1 MNITYVAI
9 GLLAFS
15 LIGILVLLLYLR
27 IIKHKYKKN
36 SALFAKD
43 NLMVKNKSSFKDILD
58 RLYQIVYMTFVK
70 MPVIK
75 YYTKKT
81 RLKLEMTNDYTEY
94 ELRKRTGKYMLF
106 AVIFIFISLFVLI
119 NLVND
124 LYMTLIVIVGVLI
137 IAEKMIDLGITS
149 VSNKILRQMPDA
161 FTTIRHA
168 FHEHGMID
176 EAFSTVIDELGD
188 KEIGPQLRRI
198 KEAIISDNPE
208 VELEKYYDSAPNRFL
223 KLFAGISYLTYDLG
237 DRKIDG
243 TSVYLKNL
251 NNILQEIY
259 LEILKQDKINYM
271 FRSLNVI
278 AVVPLVCI
286 KPLQAWAESNFPA
299 LSNFYNSSFGF
310 IMQSLIII
318 SIFVSYLMLRIVKED
333 SEQIKFDRVASVRW
347 QDKLYKVPI
356 IKQIVDAFKS
366 RPHTRKNRNETILI
380 KNTNSYL
387 TIEWLYVNKI
397 TAAFVTFILA
407 LILMFNI
414 TRIDI
419 KATYEKISD
428 EFLSFGQLTETQ
440 EQAAQAINERDKT
453 YIDKYKNKNVT
464 KEQLEMEFTDPVT
477 GKADADEVARV
488 YNKIQ
493 SVKNSYIK
501 FWQVLTSFI
510 LAFIAY
516 YAPSVMLF
524 IRNKIREMEKENEIM
539 QFQSIILMLMYIDRI
554 DVQTILEWLCRFSY
568 AFKEP
573 ISTCLN
579 NYEAGA
585 YEALEDLKEAVP
597 YKDFQRIVE
606 QLQSAVERIPI
617 RDAFDELETERAFFY
632 ERRKEGNERLIKKKT
647 TIGKVLGFTPMVLLI
662 GGYLVAPLM
671 IVSIMQM
678 MNYFTKMSF

>member
-1 MNITYVAI
+1 MSVTYIAI
-9 GLLAFS
+9 GLLAVS
-15 LIGILVLLLYLR
+15 VIGITVLLVYLR
-27 IIKHKYKKN
+27 LLKHKYKKN

-43 NLMVKNKSSFKDILD
+43 NLVVKNKSSFKDIFD
-58 RLYQIVYMTFVK
+58 RLYQMVYMTFVK

-94 ELRKRTGKYMLF
+94 EIRKRTGKYMLI
-106 AVIFIFISLFVLI
+106 AVIFIFVSLFVLL

-124 LYMTLIVIVGVLI
+124 LYMSLIVIVGVLI

-149 VSNKILRQMPDA
+149 VSNKILRQMPDT
-161 FTTIRHA
+161 FTAIRHA

-176 EAFSTVIDELGD
+176 EAFNTAIDEMGD
-188 KEIGPQLRRI
+188 KEIGPQLKKI

-208 VELEKYYDSAPNRFL
+208 VELEKYYDTAPNRFL

-237 DRKIDG
+237 DRKVDG

-251 NNILQEIY
+251 NNILQDIY

-271 FRSLNVI
+271 FRSLNII

-333 SEQIKFDRVASVRW
+333 SEQIKFDRVASVKW
-347 QDKLYKVPI
+347 QDKLYKITIV
-356 IKQIVDAFKS
+356 KLVVDAFKS
-366 RPHTRKNRNETILI
+366 RPHTKKNRKETMLI

-414 TRIDI
+414 TRIDV
-419 KATYEKISD
+419 KATYNKISD
-428 EFLSFGQLTETQ
+428 EFLSFGQLTEQQ
-440 EQAAQAINERDKT
+440 EQAAQAINDRDKT
-453 YIDKYKNKNVT
+453 YIDKYKNKKVT
-464 KEQLEMEFTDPVT
+464 KEQLEMEFADPVT
-477 GKADADEVARV
+477 GKADADEVTRV
-488 YNKIQ
+488 YDKIQ
-493 SVKNSYIK
+493 TVKNSYIK
-501 FWQVLTSFI
+501 FWQVLTSFV

-516 YAPSVMLF
+516 YVPSIILF

-573 ISTCLN
+573 IATCLN

-585 YEALEDLKEAVP
+585 YEALEDLKEDVP
-597 YKDFQRIVE
+597 YKDFQRIIE

-617 RDAFDELETERAFFY
+617 RDAFDELETERAFFH

-678 MNYFTKMSF
+678 MSYFTKMSF

>member
-1 MNITYVAI
+1 MSVTYIAI
-9 GLLAFS
+9 GLLAVS
-15 LIGILVLLLYLR
+15 VIGITVLLVYLR
-27 IIKHKYKKN
+27 LLKHKYKKN

-43 NLMVKNKSSFKDILD
+43 NLVVKNKSSFKDIFD
-58 RLYQIVYMTFVK
+58 RLYQMVYMTFVK

-94 ELRKRTGKYMLF
+94 EIRKRTGKYMLI
-106 AVIFIFISLFVLI
+106 AVIFIFVSLFVLL

-124 LYMTLIVIVGVLI
+124 LYMSLIVIVGVLI

-149 VSNKILRQMPDA
+149 VSNKILRQMPDT
-161 FTTIRHA
+161 FTAIRHA

-176 EAFSTVIDELGD
+176 EAFNTAIDEMGD
-188 KEIGPQLRRI
+188 KEIGPQLKKI

-208 VELEKYYDSAPNRFL
+208 VELEKYYDTAPNRFL

-237 DRKIDG
+237 DRKVEG

-251 NNILQEIY
+251 NNILQDIY

-271 FRSLNVI
+271 FRSLNII
-278 AVVPLVCI
+278 AVVPLICI

-333 SEQIKFDRVASVRW
+333 SEQIKFDRVASVKW
-347 QDKLYKVPI
+347 QDKLYKITIV
-356 IKQIVDAFKS
+356 KLVVDAFKS
-366 RPHTRKNRNETILI
+366 RPHTKKNRKETMLI

-397 TAAFVTFILA
+397 TAAVVTFILA
-407 LILMFNI
+407 LILMFNV
-414 TRIDI
+414 TRIDV
-419 KATYEKISD
+419 KATYNKISD
-428 EFLSFGQLTETQ
+428 EFLSFGQLTEQQ
-440 EQAAQAINERDKT
+440 EQAAQAINDRDKT

-464 KEQLEMEFTDPVT
+464 KEQLEMEFADPVT
-477 GKADADEVARV
+477 GKADADEVTRV
-488 YNKIQ
+488 YDKIQ

-501 FWQVLTSFI
+501 FWQVLTSFV

-516 YAPSVMLF
+516 YVPSIILF

-573 ISTCLN
+573 IATCLN
-579 NYEAGA
+579 NYESGA
-585 YEALEDLKEAVP
+585 YEALEDLKEDVP
-597 YKDFQRIVE
+597 YKDFQRIIE

-617 RDAFDELETERAFFY
+617 RDAFDELETERAFFH

-647 TIGKVLGFTPMVLLI
+647 AIGKVLGFTPMVLLI

-678 MNYFTKMSF
+678 MSYFTKMSF

>member
-1 MNITYVAI
+1 MSVTYIAI
-9 GLLAFS
+9 GLLAVS
-15 LIGILVLLLYLR
+15 VIGITVLLVYLR
-27 IIKHKYKKN
+27 LLKHKYKKN

-43 NLMVKNKSSFKDILD
+43 NLVVKNKSSFKDIFD
-58 RLYQIVYMTFVK
+58 RLYQMVYMTFVK

-94 ELRKRTGKYMLF
+94 EIRKRTGKYMLI
-106 AVIFIFISLFVLI
+106 AVIFIFVSLFVLL

-124 LYMTLIVIVGVLI
+124 LYMSLIVIVGVLI

-149 VSNKILRQMPDA
+149 VSNKILRQMPDT
-161 FTTIRHA
+161 FTAIRHA

-176 EAFSTVIDELGD
+176 EAFNTAIDEMGD
-188 KEIGPQLRRI
+188 KEIGPQLKKI

-208 VELEKYYDSAPNRFL
+208 VELEKYYDTAPNRFL

-237 DRKIDG
+237 DRKVDG

-251 NNILQEIY
+251 NNILQDIY

-271 FRSLNVI
+271 FRSLNII
-278 AVVPLVCI
+278 AVVPLICI

-333 SEQIKFDRVASVRW
+333 SEQIKFDRVASVKW
-347 QDKLYKVPI
+347 QDKLYKITIV
-356 IKQIVDAFKS
+356 KLVVDAFKS
-366 RPHTRKNRNETILI
+366 RPHTKKNRKETMLI

-407 LILMFNI
+407 LILMFNV
-414 TRIDI
+414 TRIDV
-419 KATYEKISD
+419 KATYNKISD
-428 EFLSFGQLTETQ
+428 EFLSFGQLTEQQ
-440 EQAAQAINERDKT
+440 EQAAQAINDRDKT

-464 KEQLEMEFTDPVT
+464 KEQLEMEFADPVT
-477 GKADADEVARV
+477 GKADADEVTRV
-488 YNKIQ
+488 YDKIQ

-501 FWQVLTSFI
+501 FWQVLTSFV

-516 YAPSVMLF
+516 YVPSIILF

-573 ISTCLN
+573 IATCLN
-579 NYEAGA
+579 NYESGA
-585 YEALEDLKEAVP
+585 YEALEELKEDVP
-597 YKDFQRIVE
+597 YKDFQRIIE

-617 RDAFDELETERAFFY
+617 RDAFDELETERAFFH

-678 MNYFTKMSF
+678 MSYFTKMSF

>member
-1 MNITYVAI
+1 MSVTYIAI
-9 GLLAFS
+9 GLLAVS
-15 LIGILVLLLYLR
+15 VIGITVLLVYLR
-27 IIKHKYKKN
+27 LLKHKYKKN

-43 NLMVKNKSSFKDILD
+43 NLVVKNKSSFKDIFD
-58 RLYQIVYMTFVK
+58 RLYQMVYMTFVK

-94 ELRKRTGKYMLF
+94 EIRKRTGKYMLI
-106 AVIFIFISLFVLI
+106 AVIFIFVSLFVLL

-124 LYMTLIVIVGVLI
+124 LYMSLIVIVGVLI

-149 VSNKILRQMPDA
+149 VSNKILRQMPDT
-161 FTTIRHA
+161 FTAIRHA

-176 EAFSTVIDELGD
+176 EAFNTAIDEMGD
-188 KEIGPQLRRI
+188 KEIGPQLKKI

-208 VELEKYYDSAPNRFL
+208 VELEKYYDTAPNRFL

-237 DRKIDG
+237 DRKVDG

-251 NNILQEIY
+251 NNILQDIY

-271 FRSLNVI
+271 FRSLNII
-278 AVVPLVCI
+278 AVVPLICI

-333 SEQIKFDRVASVRW
+333 SEQIKFDRVASVKW
-347 QDKLYKVPI
+347 QDKLYKITIV
-356 IKQIVDAFKS
+356 KLVVDAFKS
-366 RPHTRKNRNETILI
+366 RPHTKKNRKETMLI

-397 TAAFVTFILA
+397 TAAVVTFILA
-407 LILMFNI
+407 LILMFNV
-414 TRIDI
+414 TRIDV
-419 KATYEKISD
+419 KATYNKISD
-428 EFLSFGQLTETQ
+428 EFLSFGQLTEQQ
-440 EQAAQAINERDKT
+440 EQAAQAINDRDKT

-464 KEQLEMEFTDPVT
+464 KEQLEMEFADPVT
-477 GKADADEVARV
+477 GKADADEVTRV
-488 YNKIQ
+488 YDKIQ

-501 FWQVLTSFI
+501 FWQVLTSFV

-516 YAPSVMLF
+516 YVPSIILF

-573 ISTCLN
+573 IATCLN
-579 NYEAGA
+579 NYESGA
-585 YEALEDLKEAVP
+585 YEALEDLKEDVP
-597 YKDFQRIVE
+597 YKDFQRIIE

-617 RDAFDELETERAFFY
+617 RDAFDELETERAFFH

-647 TIGKVLGFTPMVLLI
+647 AIGKVLGFTPMVLLI

>member
-1 MNITYVAI
+1 MSVTYIAI
-9 GLLAFS
+9 GLLAVS
-15 LIGILVLLLYLR
+15 VIGITVLLVYLR
-27 IIKHKYKKN
+27 LLKHKYKKN

-43 NLMVKNKSSFKDILD
+43 NLVVKNKSSFKDIFD
-58 RLYQIVYMTFVK
+58 RLYQMVYMTFVK

-94 ELRKRTGKYMLF
+94 EIRKRTGKYMLI
-106 AVIFIFISLFVLI
+106 AVIFIFVSLFVLL

-124 LYMTLIVIVGVLI
+124 LYMSLIVIVGVLI

-149 VSNKILRQMPDA
+149 VSNKILRQMPDT
-161 FTTIRHA
+161 FTAIRHA

-176 EAFSTVIDELGD
+176 EAFNTAIDEMGD
-188 KEIGPQLRRI
+188 KEIGPQLKKI

-208 VELEKYYDSAPNRFL
+208 VELEKYYDTAPNRFL

-237 DRKIDG
+237 DRKVDG

-251 NNILQEIY
+251 NNILQDIY

-271 FRSLNVI
+271 FRSLNII
-278 AVVPLVCI
+278 AVVPLICI

-333 SEQIKFDRVASVRW
+333 SEQIKFDRVASVKW
-347 QDKLYKVPI
+347 QDKLYKITIV
-356 IKQIVDAFKS
+356 KLVVDAFKS
-366 RPHTRKNRNETILI
+366 RPHTKKNRKETMLI

-407 LILMFNI
+407 LILMFNV
-414 TRIDI
+414 TRIDV
-419 KATYEKISD
+419 KATYNKISD
-428 EFLSFGQLTETQ
+428 EFLSFGQLTEQQ
-440 EQAAQAINERDKT
+440 EQAAQAINDRDKT

-464 KEQLEMEFTDPVT
+464 NEQLEMEFADPVT
-477 GKADADEVARV
+477 GKADADEVTRV
-488 YNKIQ
+488 YDKIQ

-501 FWQVLTSFI
+501 FWQVLTSFV

-516 YAPSVMLF
+516 YVPSIILF

-573 ISTCLN
+573 IATCLN
-579 NYEAGA
+579 NYESGA
-585 YEALEDLKEAVP
+585 YEALEDLKEDVP
-597 YKDFQRIVE
+597 YKDFQRIIE

-617 RDAFDELETERAFFY
+617 RDAFDELETERAFFH

-647 TIGKVLGFTPMVLLI
+647 AIGKVLGFTPMVLLI

>member
-1 MNITYVAI
+1 MSVTYIAI
-9 GLLAFS
+9 GLLAVS
-15 LIGILVLLLYLR
+15 VIGITVLLVYLR
-27 IIKHKYKKN
+27 LLKHKYKKN

-43 NLMVKNKSSFKDILD
+43 NLVVKNKSSFKDIFD
-58 RLYQIVYMTFVK
+58 RLYQMVYMTFVK

-94 ELRKRTGKYMLF
+94 EIRKRTGKYMLI
-106 AVIFIFISLFVLI
+106 AVIFIFVSLFVLL

-124 LYMTLIVIVGVLI
+124 LYMSLIVIVGVLI

-149 VSNKILRQMPDA
+149 VSNKILRQMPDT
-161 FTTIRHA
+161 FTAIRHA

-176 EAFSTVIDELGD
+176 EAFNTAIDEMGD
-188 KEIGPQLRRI
+188 KEIGPQLKKI

-208 VELEKYYDSAPNRFL
+208 VELEKYYDTAPNRFL

-237 DRKIDG
+237 DRKVDG

-251 NNILQEIY
+251 NNILQDIY

-271 FRSLNVI
+271 FRSLNII
-278 AVVPLVCI
+278 AVVPLICI

-333 SEQIKFDRVASVRW
+333 SEQIKFDRVASVKW
-347 QDKLYKVPI
+347 QDKLYKITIV
-356 IKQIVDAFKS
+356 KLVVDAFKS
-366 RPHTRKNRNETILI
+366 KPHTKKNRKETMLI

-407 LILMFNI
+407 LILMFNV
-414 TRIDI
+414 TRIDV
-419 KATYEKISD
+419 KATYNKISD
-428 EFLSFGQLTETQ
+428 EFLSFGQLTEQQ
-440 EQAAQAINERDKT
+440 EQAAQAINDRDKT

-464 KEQLEMEFTDPVT
+464 KEQLEMEFADPVT
-477 GKADADEVARV
+477 GKADADEVTRV
-488 YNKIQ
+488 YDKIQ

-501 FWQVLTSFI
+501 FWQVLTSFV

-516 YAPSVMLF
+516 YVPSIILF

-573 ISTCLN
+573 IATCLN
-579 NYEAGA
+579 NYESGA
-585 YEALEDLKEAVP
+585 YEALEELKEDVP
-597 YKDFQRIVE
+597 YKDFQRIIE

-617 RDAFDELETERAFFY
+617 RDAFDELETERAFFH
-632 ERRKEGNERLIKKKT
+632 ERRKEGNEMLIKKKT

-678 MNYFTKMSF
+678 MSYFTKMSF

>member
-1 MNITYVAI
+1 MSVTYIAI

-15 LIGILVLLLYLR
+15 IIGITVLLVYLR
-27 IIKHKYKKN
+27 MVKHKYKKN

-43 NLMVKNKSSFKDILD
+43 NLVVKNKTSFKDIFD
-58 RLYQIVYMTFVK
+58 RLFQIVYMTFVK

-94 ELRKRTGKYMLF
+94 ELRRRSGKYMLIS
-106 AVIFIFISLFVLI
+106 VIFIFVSLFVLL

-124 LYMTLIVIVGVLI
+124 LYMSLIVIVGVLI

-149 VSNKILRQMPDA
+149 VSNKILRQMPDV

-176 EAFSTVIDELGD
+176 EAFSTAIDEFGD
-188 KEIGPQLRRI
+188 KEIGPQLKRI

-237 DRKIDG
+237 DRKVDG

-251 NNILQEIY
+251 NNILQDIY

-271 FRSLNVI
+271 FRSLNII

-286 KPLQAWAESNFPA
+286 KPLQGWAESNFPA

-333 SEQIKFDRVASVRW
+333 SEQIKFDRVTNVRW
-347 QDKLYKVPI
+347 QDKLYKHTLV
-356 IKQIVDAFKS
+356 KLIVDAFKTKE
-366 RPHTRKNRNETILI
+366 HTRKYRRETELI

-419 KATYEKISD
+419 RATYEKISD
-428 EFLSFGQLTETQ
+428 EFLSFGQLTEQQ
-440 EQAAQAINERDKT
+440 EAAAQAINDRDKT

-464 KEQLEMEFTDPVT
+464 KEQIEMEMTDPVT

-488 YNKIQ
+488 YDKIQ

-510 LAFIAY
+510 LALIAY
-516 YAPSVMLF
+516 YVPSLVLF

-539 QFQSIILMLMYIDRI
+539 QFQSIILMLMYIDRV

-573 ISTCLN
+573 IATCLN

-585 YEALEDLKEAVP
+585 YDALEELKEVVP

-617 RDAFDELETERAFFY
+617 RDAFDELETERAFFH
-632 ERRKEGNERLIKKKT
+632 ERRKEGNERLIKKKVS
-647 TIGKVLGFTPMVLLI
+647 IGKALGFTPMVLLI

>member
-1 MNITYVAI
+1 MNVTYIAI

-15 LIGILVLLLYLR
+15 VIGITALLVYLR
-27 IIKHKYKKN
+27 LLKNKYKKN
-36 SALFAKD
+36 SALFAKE
-43 NLMVKNKSSFKDILD
+43 NLVVKSKSSYKDIFD

-70 MPVIK
+70 MPILK

-94 ELRKRTGKYMLF
+94 EIRKRSGKYMLV
-106 AVIFIFISLFVLI
+106 AVIFIFVSLFVLL

-124 LYMTLIVIVGVLI
+124 LYMSLIVIVGVLI

-149 VSNKILRQMPDA
+149 VSNKILRQMPDT
-161 FTTIRHA
+161 FTAIRHA

-176 EAFSTVIDELGD
+176 EAFNTAIDEMGD
-188 KEIGPQLRRI
+188 KEIGPQLKKI

-208 VELEKYYDSAPNRFL
+208 VELEKYYDTAPNRFL
-223 KLFAGISYLTYDLG
+223 KLFAGVSYLTYDLG
-237 DRKIDG
+237 DRKVDG

-251 NNILQEIY
+251 NNILQDIY

-271 FRSLNVI
+271 FRSLNII

-333 SEQIKFDRVASVRW
+333 SEQIKFDRVASVKW
-347 QDKLYKVPI
+347 QDKLYKITLV
-356 IKQIVDAFKS
+356 KLVVDAFKS
-366 RPHTRKNRNETILI
+366 KPHTKKNRRETALI

-397 TAAFVTFILA
+397 TAAVVTFILA

-419 KATYEKISD
+419 RATYNRISD
-428 EFLSFGQLTETQ
+428 EFLSFGQLTEQQ
-440 EQAAQAINERDKT
+440 EKAAQAINDRDKT
-453 YIDKYKNKNVT
+453 YIDKYKKQNVT

-488 YNKIQ
+488 YDKIQ
-493 SVKNSYIK
+493 TVKNSYIK

-516 YAPSVMLF
+516 YVPSIMLF

-573 ISTCLN
+573 IATCLN

-606 QLQSAVERIPI
+606 QLQSAVERIPV
-617 RDAFDELETERAFFY
+617 RDAFDELETERAFFH

-647 TIGKVLGFTPMVLLI
+647 AIGKVLGFTPMVLLI

-678 MNYFTKMSF
+678 MSYFTKMSF

>member
-1 MNITYVAI
+1 MSVTYIAI
-9 GLLAFS
+9 GLLAVS
-15 LIGILVLLLYLR
+15 VIGITVLLVYLR
-27 IIKHKYKKN
+27 LLKHKYKKN

-43 NLMVKNKSSFKDILD
+43 NLVVKNKSSFKDIFD
-58 RLYQIVYMTFVK
+58 RLYQMVYMTFVK

-94 ELRKRTGKYMLF
+94 EIRKRTGKYMLI
-106 AVIFIFISLFVLI
+106 AVIFIFVSLFVLL

-124 LYMTLIVIVGVLI
+124 LYMSLIVIVGVLI

-149 VSNKILRQMPDA
+149 VSNKILRQMPDT
-161 FTTIRHA
+161 FTAIRHA

-176 EAFSTVIDELGD
+176 EAFNTAIDEMGD
-188 KEIGPQLRRI
+188 KEIGPQLKKI

-208 VELEKYYDSAPNRFL
+208 VELEKYYDTAPNRFL

-237 DRKIDG
+237 DRKVDG

-251 NNILQEIY
+251 NNILQDIY

-271 FRSLNVI
+271 FRSLNII
-278 AVVPLVCI
+278 AVVPIVCI

-333 SEQIKFDRVASVRW
+333 SEQIKFDRVASVKW
-347 QDKLYKVPI
+347 QDKLYKITIV
-356 IKQIVDAFKS
+356 KLVVDAFKS
-366 RPHTRKNRNETILI
+366 RPHTKKNRKETMLI

-397 TAAFVTFILA
+397 TAAVVTFILA
-407 LILMFNI
+407 LILMFNV
-414 TRIDI
+414 TRIDV
-419 KATYEKISD
+419 KATYNKISD
-428 EFLSFGQLTETQ
+428 EFLSFGQLTEQQ
-440 EQAAQAINERDKT
+440 EQAAQAINDRDKT

-464 KEQLEMEFTDPVT
+464 KEQLEMEFADPVT

-488 YNKIQ
+488 YDKIQ

-516 YAPSVMLF
+516 YVPSIMLF

-573 ISTCLN
+573 IATCLN
-579 NYEAGA
+579 NYESGA
-585 YEALEDLKEAVP
+585 YEALEDLKEDVP
-597 YKDFQRIVE
+597 YKDFQRIIE

-617 RDAFDELETERAFFY
+617 RDAFDELETERAFFH

-647 TIGKVLGFTPMVLLI
+647 AIGKVLGFTPMVLLI

>member
-1 MNITYVAI
+1 MSVTYIAV
-9 GLLAFS
+9 GLLAVS
-15 LIGILVLLLYLR
+15 VIGITVLLVYLR
-27 IIKHKYKKN
+27 LLKHKYKKN

-43 NLMVKNKSSFKDILD
+43 NLVVKNKSSFKDIFD
-58 RLYQIVYMTFVK
+58 RLYQMVYMTFVK

-94 ELRKRTGKYMLF
+94 EIRKRTGKYMLI
-106 AVIFIFISLFVLI
+106 AVIFIFVSLFVLL

-124 LYMTLIVIVGVLI
+124 LYMSLIVIVGVLI

-149 VSNKILRQMPDA
+149 VSNKILRQMPDT
-161 FTTIRHA
+161 FTAIRHA

-176 EAFSTVIDELGD
+176 EAFNTAIDEMGD
-188 KEIGPQLRRI
+188 KEIGPQLKKI

-208 VELEKYYDSAPNRFL
+208 VELEKYYDTAPNRFL

-237 DRKIDG
+237 DRKVEG

-251 NNILQEIY
+251 NNILQDIY

-271 FRSLNVI
+271 FRSLNII
-278 AVVPLVCI
+278 AVVPLICI

-333 SEQIKFDRVASVRW
+333 SEQIKFDRVASVKW
-347 QDKLYKVPI
+347 QDKLYKITIV
-356 IKQIVDAFKS
+356 KLVVDAFKS
-366 RPHTRKNRNETILI
+366 RPHTKKNRKETMLI

-407 LILMFNI
+407 LILMFNV
-414 TRIDI
+414 TRIDV
-419 KATYEKISD
+419 KATYNKISD
-428 EFLSFGQLTETQ
+428 EFLSFGQLTEQQ
-440 EQAAQAINERDKT
+440 EQAAQSINDRDKT

-464 KEQLEMEFTDPVT
+464 KEQLEMEFADPVT
-477 GKADADEVARV
+477 GKADADEVTRV
-488 YNKIQ
+488 YDKIQ

-501 FWQVLTSFI
+501 FWQVLTSFV

-516 YAPSVMLF
+516 YVPSIILF

-573 ISTCLN
+573 IATCLN
-579 NYEAGA
+579 NYESGA
-585 YEALEDLKEAVP
+585 YEALEDLKEDVP
-597 YKDFQRIVE
+597 YKDFQRIIE

-617 RDAFDELETERAFFY
+617 RDAFDELETERAFFH

-647 TIGKVLGFTPMVLLI
+647 AIGKVLGFTPMVLLI

-678 MNYFTKMSF
+678 MSYFTKMSF

>member
-1 MNITYVAI
+1 MSVTYIAI
-9 GLLAFS
+9 GLLAVS
-15 LIGILVLLLYLR
+15 VIGITVLLVYLR
-27 IIKHKYKKN
+27 LLKHKYKKN

-43 NLMVKNKSSFKDILD
+43 NLVVKNKSSFKDIFD

-94 ELRKRTGKYMLF
+94 EIRKRTGKYMLI
-106 AVIFIFISLFVLI
+106 AVIFIFVSLFVLL

-124 LYMTLIVIVGVLI
+124 LYMSLIVIVGVLI

-149 VSNKILRQMPDA
+149 VSNKILRQMPDT
-161 FTTIRHA
+161 FTAIRHA

-176 EAFSTVIDELGD
+176 EAFNTAIDEMGD
-188 KEIGPQLRRI
+188 KEIGPQLKKI

-208 VELEKYYDSAPNRFL
+208 VELEKYYDTAPNRFL

-237 DRKIDG
+237 DRKVDG

-251 NNILQEIY
+251 NNILQDIY

-271 FRSLNVI
+271 FRSLNII

-333 SEQIKFDRVASVRW
+333 SEQIKFDRVASVKW
-347 QDKLYKVPI
+347 QDKLYKITIV
-356 IKQIVDAFKS
+356 KLVVDAFKS
-366 RPHTRKNRNETILI
+366 KPHTKKNRKETMLI

-397 TAAFVTFILA
+397 TAAVVTFILA

-414 TRIDI
+414 TRIDVR
-419 KATYEKISD
+419 ATYNKISD
-428 EFLSFGQLTETQ
+428 EFLSFGQLTEQQ
-440 EQAAQAINERDKT
+440 EQAAQAINDRDKT

-464 KEQLEMEFTDPVT
+464 KEQLEMEFADPVT
-477 GKADADEVARV
+477 GKADADEVTRV
-488 YNKIQ
+488 YDKIQ
-493 SVKNSYIK
+493 TVKNSYIK
-501 FWQVLTSFI
+501 FWQVLTSFV

-516 YAPSVMLF
+516 YVPSIILF

-573 ISTCLN
+573 IATCLN
-579 NYEAGA
+579 NYESGA
-585 YEALEDLKEAVP
+585 YEALEELKEDVP
-597 YKDFQRIVE
+597 YKDFQRIIE

-617 RDAFDELETERAFFY
+617 RDAFDELETERAFFH

>member
-1 MNITYVAI
+1 MSVTYIAI
-9 GLLAFS
+9 GLLAVS
-15 LIGILVLLLYLR
+15 VIGITVLLVYLR
-27 IIKHKYKKN
+27 LLKHKYKKN

-43 NLMVKNKSSFKDILD
+43 NLVVKNKSSFKDIFD
-58 RLYQIVYMTFVK
+58 RLYQMVYMTFVK

-94 ELRKRTGKYMLF
+94 EIRKRTGKYMLI
-106 AVIFIFISLFVLI
+106 AVIFIFVSLFVLL

-124 LYMTLIVIVGVLI
+124 LYMSLIVIVGVLI

-149 VSNKILRQMPDA
+149 VSNKILRQMPDT
-161 FTTIRHA
+161 FTAIRHA

-176 EAFSTVIDELGD
+176 EAFNTAIDEMGD
-188 KEIGPQLRRI
+188 KEIGPQLKKI

-208 VELEKYYDSAPNRFL
+208 VELEKYYDTAPNRFL

-237 DRKIDG
+237 DRKVDG

-251 NNILQEIY
+251 NNILQDIY

-271 FRSLNVI
+271 FRSLNII
-278 AVVPLVCI
+278 AVVPLICI

-333 SEQIKFDRVASVRW
+333 SEQIKFDRVASVKW
-347 QDKLYKVPI
+347 QDKLYKITIV
-356 IKQIVDAFKS
+356 KLVVDAFKS
-366 RPHTRKNRNETILI
+366 RPHTKKNRKETMLI

-397 TAAFVTFILA
+397 TAAVVTFILA
-407 LILMFNI
+407 LILMFNV
-414 TRIDI
+414 TRIDV
-419 KATYEKISD
+419 KATYNKISD
-428 EFLSFGQLTETQ
+428 EFLSFGQLTEQQ
-440 EQAAQAINERDKT
+440 EQAAQAINDRDKT

-464 KEQLEMEFTDPVT
+464 KEQLEMEFADPVT
-477 GKADADEVARV
+477 GKADADEVTRV
-488 YNKIQ
+488 YDKIQ

-501 FWQVLTSFI
+501 FWQVLTSFV

-516 YAPSVMLF
+516 YVPSIILF

-573 ISTCLN
+573 IATCLN
-579 NYEAGA
+579 NYESGA
-585 YEALEDLKEAVP
+585 YEALEELKEDVP
-597 YKDFQRIVE
+597 YKDFQRIIE

-617 RDAFDELETERAFFY
+617 RDAFDELETERAFFH

-647 TIGKVLGFTPMVLLI
+647 AIGKVLGFTPMVLLI

-678 MNYFTKMSF
+678 MSYFTKMSF

>member
-1 MNITYVAI
+1 MSVTYIAI

-15 LIGILVLLLYLR
+15 IIGITVLLVYLR
-27 IIKHKYKKN
+27 MVKHKYKKN

-43 NLMVKNKSSFKDILD
+43 NLVVKNKTSFKDIFD
-58 RLYQIVYMTFVK
+58 RLFQIVYMTFVK
-70 MPVIK
+70 MPIIK

-94 ELRKRTGKYMLF
+94 ELRRRSGKYMLIS
-106 AVIFIFISLFVLI
+106 VIFIFVSLFVLL

-124 LYMTLIVIVGVLI
+124 LYMSLIVIVGVLI

-149 VSNKILRQMPDA
+149 VSNKILRQMPDV

-176 EAFSTVIDELGD
+176 EAFSTAIDDFGD

-237 DRKIDG
+237 DRKVDG

-251 NNILQEIY
+251 NNILQDIY

-271 FRSLNVI
+271 FRSLNII

-286 KPLQAWAESNFPA
+286 KPLQGWAESNFPA

-333 SEQIKFDRVASVRW
+333 SEQIKFDRVTNVRW
-347 QDKLYKVPI
+347 QDKLYKHTLV
-356 IKQIVDAFKS
+356 KLIVDAFKTKEY
-366 RPHTRKNRNETILI
+366 TRKYRRETELI

-428 EFLSFGQLTETQ
+428 EFLSFGQLTEQQ
-440 EQAAQAINERDKT
+440 EAAAQAINDRDKT

-464 KEQLEMEFTDPVT
+464 KEQIEMEMTDPVT

-488 YNKIQ
+488 YGKIQ

-510 LAFIAY
+510 LALIAY
-516 YAPSVMLF
+516 YVPSLVLF

-539 QFQSIILMLMYIDRI
+539 QFQSIILMLMYIDRV

-573 ISTCLN
+573 IATCLN

-585 YEALEDLKEAVP
+585 YDALEELKEVVP

-617 RDAFDELETERAFFY
+617 RDAFDELETERAFFH
-632 ERRKEGNERLIKKKT
+632 ERRKEGNERLIKKKVA
-647 TIGKVLGFTPMVLLI
+647 IGKVLGFTPMVLLI

-678 MNYFTKMSF
+678 MSYFTKMSF

>member
-1 MNITYVAI
+1 MSVTYIAI
-9 GLLAFS
+9 GLLAVS
-15 LIGILVLLLYLR
+15 VIGITGLLVYLR
-27 IIKHKYKKN
+27 LLKHKYRKN

-43 NLMVKNKSSFKDILD
+43 NLVVKNKSSFKDIFD
-58 RLYQIVYMTFVK
+58 RLYQMVYMTFVK

-94 ELRKRTGKYMLF
+94 EIRKRTGKYMLI
-106 AVIFIFISLFVLI
+106 AVIFIFVSLFVLL

-124 LYMTLIVIVGVLI
+124 LYMSLIVIVGVLI

-149 VSNKILRQMPDA
+149 VSNKILRQMPDT
-161 FTTIRHA
+161 FTAIRHA

-176 EAFSTVIDELGD
+176 EAFNTAIDEMGD
-188 KEIGPQLRRI
+188 KEIGPQLKKI

-208 VELEKYYDSAPNRFL
+208 VELEKYYDTAPNRFL

-237 DRKIDG
+237 DRKVDG

-251 NNILQEIY
+251 NNILQDIY

-271 FRSLNVI
+271 FRSLNII
-278 AVVPLVCI
+278 AVVPIVCI

-333 SEQIKFDRVASVRW
+333 SEQIKFDRVASVKW
-347 QDKLYKVPI
+347 QDKLYKITIV
-356 IKQIVDAFKS
+356 KLVVDAFKS
-366 RPHTRKNRNETILI
+366 RPHTKKNRKETMLI

-397 TAAFVTFILA
+397 TAAVVTFILA

-414 TRIDI
+414 TRIDV
-419 KATYEKISD
+419 KATYNKISD
-428 EFLSFGQLTETQ
+428 EFLSFGQLTEQQ
-440 EQAAQAINERDKT
+440 EQAAQAINDRDKT
-453 YIDKYKNKNVT
+453 YIDKYKNKKVT
-464 KEQLEMEFTDPVT
+464 KEQLEMEFADPVT
-477 GKADADEVARV
+477 GKADADEVTRV
-488 YNKIQ
+488 YDKIQ

-501 FWQVLTSFI
+501 FWQVLTSFV

-516 YAPSVMLF
+516 YVPSIILF

-573 ISTCLN
+573 IATCLN
-579 NYEAGA
+579 NYESGA
-585 YEALEDLKEAVP
+585 YEALEDLKEDVP
-597 YKDFQRIVE
+597 YKDFQRIIE

-617 RDAFDELETERAFFY
+617 RDAFDELETERAFFH

-647 TIGKVLGFTPMVLLI
+647 AIGKVLGFTPMVLLI

>member
-1 MNITYVAI
+1 MSVTYIAI
-9 GLLAFS
+9 GLLAVS
-15 LIGILVLLLYLR
+15 VIGITVLLVYLR
-27 IIKHKYKKN
+27 LLKHKYKKN

-43 NLMVKNKSSFKDILD
+43 NLVVKNKSSFKDIFD
-58 RLYQIVYMTFVK
+58 RLYQMVYMTFVK

-94 ELRKRTGKYMLF
+94 EIRKRTGKYMLI
-106 AVIFIFISLFVLI
+106 AVIFIFVSLFVLL

-124 LYMTLIVIVGVLI
+124 LYMSLIVIVGVLI

-149 VSNKILRQMPDA
+149 VSNKILRQMPDT
-161 FTTIRHA
+161 FTAIRHA

-176 EAFSTVIDELGD
+176 EAFNTAIDEMGD
-188 KEIGPQLRRI
+188 KEIGPQLKKI

-208 VELEKYYDSAPNRFL
+208 VELEKYYDTAPNRFL

-237 DRKIDG
+237 DRKVDG

-251 NNILQEIY
+251 NNILQDIY

-271 FRSLNVI
+271 FRSLNII
-278 AVVPLVCI
+278 AVVPLICI

-333 SEQIKFDRVASVRW
+333 SEQIKFDRVASVKW
-347 QDKLYKVPI
+347 QDKLYKITIV
-356 IKQIVDAFKS
+356 KLVVDAFKS
-366 RPHTRKNRNETILI
+366 RPHTKKNRKETMLI

-397 TAAFVTFILA
+397 TAAVVTFILA

-414 TRIDI
+414 TRIDV
-419 KATYEKISD
+419 KATYNKISD
-428 EFLSFGQLTETQ
+428 EFLSFGQLTEQQ
-440 EQAAQAINERDKT
+440 EQAAQSINDRDKT

-464 KEQLEMEFTDPVT
+464 KEQLEMEFADPVT
-477 GKADADEVARV
+477 GKADADEVTRV
-488 YNKIQ
+488 YDKIQ

-501 FWQVLTSFI
+501 FWQVLTSFV

-516 YAPSVMLF
+516 YVPSIILF

-573 ISTCLN
+573 IATCLN
-579 NYEAGA
+579 NYESGA
-585 YEALEDLKEAVP
+585 YEALEDLKEDVP
-597 YKDFQRIVE
+597 YKDFQRIIE

-617 RDAFDELETERAFFY
+617 RDAFDELETERAFFH

-647 TIGKVLGFTPMVLLI
+647 AIGKVLGFTPMVLLI

-678 MNYFTKMSF
+678 MSYFTKMSF

>member
-1 MNITYVAI
+1 MSITYIAI

-15 LIGILVLLLYLR
+15 VIGIAILLIYLR
-27 IIKHKYKKN
+27 MVKHRYKKN

-43 NLMVKNKSSFKDILD
+43 NLVVKNKTSFKDIFD
-58 RLYQIVYMTFVK
+58 RLFQIVYMTFIK

-94 ELRKRTGKYMLF
+94 ELRRRSGKYMLIS
-106 AVIFIFISLFVLI
+106 VIFIFVSLFVLL

-124 LYMTLIVIVGVLI
+124 LYMSLIVIVGVLI

-149 VSNKILRQMPDA
+149 VSNKILRQMPDV

-176 EAFSTVIDELGD
+176 EAFSTAIDDFGD

-237 DRKIDG
+237 DRKVDG

-251 NNILQEIY
+251 NNILQDIY

-271 FRSLNVI
+271 FRSLNII

-286 KPLQAWAESNFPA
+286 KPLQGWAESNFPA

-333 SEQIKFDRVASVRW
+333 SEQIKFDRVASVKW
-347 QDKLYKVPI
+347 QDKLYKYTLV
-356 IKQIVDAFKS
+356 KLIVDAFKTKE
-366 RPHTRKNRNETILI
+366 HTKKYRKETELI

-397 TAAFVTFILA
+397 TAAVVTFILA

-419 KATYEKISD
+419 KATYERISD
-428 EFLSFGQLTETQ
+428 EFLSFGQLTEQQ
-440 EQAAQAINERDKT
+440 EAAAQAINDRDKT

-464 KEQLEMEFTDPVT
+464 KEQIEMEMTDPVT

-488 YNKIQ
+488 YDKIQ

-510 LAFIAY
+510 LALIAY
-516 YAPSVMLF
+516 YVPSLVLF

-539 QFQSIILMLMYIDRI
+539 QFQSIILMLMYIDRV

-573 ISTCLN
+573 IATCLN

-585 YEALEDLKEAVP
+585 YDALEELKEVVP

-617 RDAFDELETERAFFY
+617 RDAFDELETERAFFH
-632 ERRKEGNERLIKKKT
+632 ERRKEGNERLIKKKV

>member
-1 MNITYVAI
+1 MSVTYIAI
-9 GLLAFS
+9 GLLAVS
-15 LIGILVLLLYLR
+15 VIGITVLLVYLR
-27 IIKHKYKKN
+27 LLKHKYKKN

-43 NLMVKNKSSFKDILD
+43 NLVVKNKSSFKDIFD
-58 RLYQIVYMTFVK
+58 RLYQMVYMTFVK

-94 ELRKRTGKYMLF
+94 EIRKRTGKYMLI
-106 AVIFIFISLFVLI
+106 AVIFIFVSLFVLL

-124 LYMTLIVIVGVLI
+124 LYMSLIVIVGVLI

-149 VSNKILRQMPDA
+149 VSNKILRQMPDT
-161 FTTIRHA
+161 FTAIRHA

-176 EAFSTVIDELGD
+176 EAFNTAIDEMGD
-188 KEIGPQLRRI
+188 KEIGPQLKKI

-208 VELEKYYDSAPNRFL
+208 VELEKYYDTAPNRFL

-237 DRKIDG
+237 DRKVDG

-251 NNILQEIY
+251 NNILQDIY

-271 FRSLNVI
+271 FRSLNII
-278 AVVPLVCI
+278 AVVPLICI

-333 SEQIKFDRVASVRW
+333 SEQIKFDRVASVKW
-347 QDKLYKVPI
+347 QDKLYKITIV
-356 IKQIVDAFKS
+356 KLVVDAFKS
-366 RPHTRKNRNETILI
+366 KPHTKKNRKETMLI

-407 LILMFNI
+407 LILMFNV
-414 TRIDI
+414 TRIDV
-419 KATYEKISD
+419 KATYNKISD
-428 EFLSFGQLTETQ
+428 EFLSFGQLTEQQ
-440 EQAAQAINERDKT
+440 EQAAQAINDRDKT

-464 KEQLEMEFTDPVT
+464 KEQLEMEFADPVT
-477 GKADADEVARV
+477 GKADADEVTRV
-488 YNKIQ
+488 YDKIQ

-501 FWQVLTSFI
+501 FWQVLTSFV

-516 YAPSVMLF
+516 YVPSIILF

-573 ISTCLN
+573 IATCLN
-579 NYEAGA
+579 NYESGA
-585 YEALEDLKEAVP
+585 YEALEDLKEDVP
-597 YKDFQRIVE
+597 YKDFQRIIE

-617 RDAFDELETERAFFY
+617 RDAFDELETERAFFH

-647 TIGKVLGFTPMVLLI
+647 AIGKVLGFTPMVLLI

>member
-1 MNITYVAI
+1 MNVTYIAI

-15 LIGILVLLLYLR
+15 VIGITALLVYLR
-27 IIKHKYKKN
+27 LLKNKYKKN
-36 SALFAKD
+36 SALFAKE
-43 NLMVKNKSSFKDILD
+43 NLVVKSKSSYKDIFD

-70 MPVIK
+70 MPILK

-94 ELRKRTGKYMLF
+94 EIRKRSCKYMLV
-106 AVIFIFISLFVLI
+106 AVIFIFVSLFVLL

-124 LYMTLIVIVGVLI
+124 MYMSLIVIVGVLI

-149 VSNKILRQMPDA
+149 VSNKILRQMPDT
-161 FTTIRHA
+161 FTAIRHA

-176 EAFSTVIDELGD
+176 EAFNTAIDEMGD
-188 KEIGPQLRRI
+188 KEIGPQLKKI

-208 VELEKYYDSAPNRFL
+208 VELEKYYDTAPNRFL
-223 KLFAGISYLTYDLG
+223 KLFAGVSYLTYGLG
-237 DRKIDG
+237 DRKVDG

-251 NNILQEIY
+251 NNILQDIY

-271 FRSLNVI
+271 FRSLNII

-333 SEQIKFDRVASVRW
+333 SEQIKFDRVASVKW
-347 QDKLYKVPI
+347 QDKLYKITLV
-356 IKQIVDAFKS
+356 KLVVDAFKS
-366 RPHTRKNRNETILI
+366 KPHTKKNRRETALI

-397 TAAFVTFILA
+397 TAAVVTFILA

-419 KATYEKISD
+419 RATYNRISD
-428 EFLSFGQLTETQ
+428 EFLSFGQLTEQQ
-440 EQAAQAINERDKT
+440 EKAAQAINDRDKT
-453 YIDKYKNKNVT
+453 YIDKYKKQNVT

-488 YNKIQ
+488 YDKIQ
-493 SVKNSYIK
+493 TVKNSYIK

-516 YAPSVMLF
+516 YVPSIMLF

-573 ISTCLN
+573 IATCLN

-606 QLQSAVERIPI
+606 QLQSAVERIPV
-617 RDAFDELETERAFFY
+617 RDAFDELETERAFFH

-678 MNYFTKMSF
+678 MSYFTKMSF

>member
-1 MNITYVAI
+1 MSVTYIAI
-9 GLLAFS
+9 GLLAVS
-15 LIGILVLLLYLR
+15 VIGITVLLVYLR
-27 IIKHKYKKN
+27 LLKHKYKKN

-43 NLMVKNKSSFKDILD
+43 NLVVKNKSSFKDIFD
-58 RLYQIVYMTFVK
+58 RLYQMVYMTFVK

-94 ELRKRTGKYMLF
+94 EIRKRTGKYMLI
-106 AVIFIFISLFVLI
+106 AVIFIFVSLFVLL

-124 LYMTLIVIVGVLI
+124 LYMSLIVIVGVLI

-149 VSNKILRQMPDA
+149 VSNKILRQMPDT
-161 FTTIRHA
+161 FTAIRHA

-176 EAFSTVIDELGD
+176 EAFNTAIDEMGD
-188 KEIGPQLRRI
+188 KEIGPQLKKI

-208 VELEKYYDSAPNRFL
+208 VELEKYYDTAPNRFL

-237 DRKIDG
+237 DRKVDG

-251 NNILQEIY
+251 NNILQDIY

-271 FRSLNVI
+271 FRSLNII
-278 AVVPLVCI
+278 AVVPLICI

-333 SEQIKFDRVASVRW
+333 SEQIKFDRVASVKW
-347 QDKLYKVPI
+347 QDKLYKITIV
-356 IKQIVDAFKS
+356 KLVVDAFKS
-366 RPHTRKNRNETILI
+366 RPHTKKNRKETMLI

-397 TAAFVTFILA
+397 TAAVVTFILA
-407 LILMFNI
+407 LILMFNV
-414 TRIDI
+414 TRIDV
-419 KATYEKISD
+419 KATYNKISD
-428 EFLSFGQLTETQ
+428 EFLSFGQLTEQQ
-440 EQAAQAINERDKT
+440 EQAAQAINDRDKT

-464 KEQLEMEFTDPVT
+464 KEQLEMEFADPVT
-477 GKADADEVARV
+477 GKADADEVTRV
-488 YNKIQ
+488 YDKIQ

-501 FWQVLTSFI
+501 FWQVLTSFV

-516 YAPSVMLF
+516 YVPSIILF

-554 DVQTILEWLCRFSY
+554 DVQTILEWLCRLSY

-573 ISTCLN
+573 IATCLN
-579 NYEAGA
+579 NYESGA
-585 YEALEDLKEAVP
+585 YEALEELKEDVP
-597 YKDFQRIVE
+597 YKDFQRIIE

-617 RDAFDELETERAFFY
+617 RDAFDELETERAFFH

-647 TIGKVLGFTPMVLLI
+647 AIGKVLGFTPMVLLI

>member
-1 MNITYVAI
+1 MSVTYIAI
-9 GLLAFS
+9 GLLAVS
-15 LIGILVLLLYLR
+15 VIGITVLLVYLR
-27 IIKHKYKKN
+27 LLKHKYKKN

-43 NLMVKNKSSFKDILD
+43 NLVVKNKSSFKDIFD
-58 RLYQIVYMTFVK
+58 RLYQMVYMTFVK

-94 ELRKRTGKYMLF
+94 EIRKRTGKYMLI
-106 AVIFIFISLFVLI
+106 AVIFIFVSLFVLL

-124 LYMTLIVIVGVLI
+124 LYMSLIVIVGVLI

-149 VSNKILRQMPDA
+149 VSNKILRQMPDT
-161 FTTIRHA
+161 FTAIRHA

-176 EAFSTVIDELGD
+176 EAFNTAIDEMGD
-188 KEIGPQLRRI
+188 KEIGPQLKKI

-208 VELEKYYDSAPNRFL
+208 VELEKYYDTAPNRFL

-237 DRKIDG
+237 DRKVDG

-251 NNILQEIY
+251 NNILQDIY

-271 FRSLNVI
+271 FRSLNII
-278 AVVPLVCI
+278 AVVPLICI

-333 SEQIKFDRVASVRW
+333 SEQIKFDRVASVKW
-347 QDKLYKVPI
+347 QDKLYKITIV
-356 IKQIVDAFKS
+356 KLVVDAFKS
-366 RPHTRKNRNETILI
+366 KPHTKKNRKETMLI

-397 TAAFVTFILA
+397 TAAVVTFILA
-407 LILMFNI
+407 LILMFNV
-414 TRIDI
+414 TRIDV
-419 KATYEKISD
+419 KATYNKISD
-428 EFLSFGQLTETQ
+428 EFLSFGQLTEQQ
-440 EQAAQAINERDKT
+440 EQAAQAINDRDKT

-464 KEQLEMEFTDPVT
+464 KEQLEMEFADPVT
-477 GKADADEVARV
+477 GKADADEVTRV
-488 YNKIQ
+488 YDKIQ

-501 FWQVLTSFI
+501 FWQVLTSFV

-516 YAPSVMLF
+516 YVPSIILF

-573 ISTCLN
+573 IATCLN
-579 NYEAGA
+579 NYESGA
-585 YEALEDLKEAVP
+585 YEALEDLKEDVP
-597 YKDFQRIVE
+597 YKDFQRIIE

-617 RDAFDELETERAFFY
+617 RDAFDELETERAFFH

-647 TIGKVLGFTPMVLLI
+647 AIGKVLGFTPMVLLI

>member
-1 MNITYVAI
+1 MSVTYIAI
-9 GLLAFS
+9 GLLAVS
-15 LIGILVLLLYLR
+15 VIGITVLLVYLR
-27 IIKHKYKKN
+27 LLKHKYKKN

-43 NLMVKNKSSFKDILD
+43 NLVVKNKSSFKDIFD
-58 RLYQIVYMTFVK
+58 RLYQMVYMTFVK

-94 ELRKRTGKYMLF
+94 EIRKRTGKYMLI
-106 AVIFIFISLFVLI
+106 AVIFIFVSLFVLL

-124 LYMTLIVIVGVLI
+124 LYMSLIVIVGVLI

-149 VSNKILRQMPDA
+149 VSNKILRQMPDT
-161 FTTIRHA
+161 FTAIRHA

-176 EAFSTVIDELGD
+176 EAFNTAIDEMGD
-188 KEIGPQLRRI
+188 KEIGPQLKKI

-208 VELEKYYDSAPNRFL
+208 VELEKYYDTAPNRFL

-237 DRKIDG
+237 DRKVEG

-251 NNILQEIY
+251 NNILQDIY

-271 FRSLNVI
+271 FRSLNII
-278 AVVPLVCI
+278 AVVPLICI

-333 SEQIKFDRVASVRW
+333 SEQIKFDRVASVKW
-347 QDKLYKVPI
+347 QDKLYKITIV
-356 IKQIVDAFKS
+356 KLVVDAFKS
-366 RPHTRKNRNETILI
+366 RPHTKKNRKETMLI

-397 TAAFVTFILA
+397 TAAVVTFILA
-407 LILMFNI
+407 LILMFNV
-414 TRIDI
+414 TRIDV
-419 KATYEKISD
+419 KATYNKISD
-428 EFLSFGQLTETQ
+428 EFLSFGQLTEQQ
-440 EQAAQAINERDKT
+440 EQAAQAINDRDKK

-464 KEQLEMEFTDPVT
+464 KEQLEMEFADPVT
-477 GKADADEVARV
+477 GKADADEVTRV
-488 YNKIQ
+488 YDKIQ

-501 FWQVLTSFI
+501 FWQVLTSFV

-516 YAPSVMLF
+516 YVPSIILF

-573 ISTCLN
+573 IATCLN
-579 NYEAGA
+579 NYESGA
-585 YEALEDLKEAVP
+585 YEALEDLKEDVP
-597 YKDFQRIVE
+597 YKDFQRIIE

-617 RDAFDELETERAFFY
+617 RDAFDELETERAFFH

-647 TIGKVLGFTPMVLLI
+647 AIGKVLGFTPMVLLI

>member
-1 MNITYVAI
+1 MSVTYIAI
-9 GLLAFS
+9 GLLAVS
-15 LIGILVLLLYLR
+15 VIGITVLLVYLR
-27 IIKHKYKKN
+27 LLKHKYKKN

-43 NLMVKNKSSFKDILD
+43 NLVVKNKSSFKDIFD
-58 RLYQIVYMTFVK
+58 RLYQMVYMTFVK

-94 ELRKRTGKYMLF
+94 EIRKRTGKYMLI
-106 AVIFIFISLFVLI
+106 AVIFIFVSLFVLL

-124 LYMTLIVIVGVLI
+124 LYMSLIVIVGVLI

-149 VSNKILRQMPDA
+149 VSNKILRQMPDT
-161 FTTIRHA
+161 FTAIRHA

-176 EAFSTVIDELGD
+176 EAFNTAIDEMGD
-188 KEIGPQLRRI
+188 KEIGPQLKKI

-208 VELEKYYDSAPNRFL
+208 VELEKYYDTAPNRFL

-237 DRKIDG
+237 DRKVEG

-251 NNILQEIY
+251 NNILQDIY

-271 FRSLNVI
+271 FRSLNII
-278 AVVPLVCI
+278 AVVPIVCI

-333 SEQIKFDRVASVRW
+333 SEQIKFDRVASVKW
-347 QDKLYKVPI
+347 QEKLYKITIV
-356 IKQIVDAFKS
+356 KLVVDAFKS
-366 RPHTRKNRNETILI
+366 RPHTKKNRKETMLI

-397 TAAFVTFILA
+397 AAAVVTFILA

-414 TRIDI
+414 TRIDV
-419 KATYEKISD
+419 KATYNKISD
-428 EFLSFGQLTETQ
+428 EFLSFGQLTEQQ
-440 EQAAQAINERDKT
+440 EQAAQAINDRDKT

-464 KEQLEMEFTDPVT
+464 KEQLEMEFADPVT

-488 YNKIQ
+488 YDKIQ

-501 FWQVLTSFI
+501 FWQVLTSFV

-516 YAPSVMLF
+516 YVPSIILF

-573 ISTCLN
+573 IATCLN
-579 NYEAGA
+579 NYESGA
-585 YEALEDLKEAVP
+585 YEALEDLKEDVP
-597 YKDFQRIVE
+597 YKDFQRIIE

-617 RDAFDELETERAFFY
+617 RDAFDELETERAFFH

-647 TIGKVLGFTPMVLLI
+647 AIGKVLGFTPMVLLI

>member
-15 LIGILVLLLYLR
+15 LIGILVLLLYLKV
-27 IIKHKYKKN
+27 IKHRYKKN

-70 MPVIK
+70 MPIIK

-176 EAFSTVIDELGD
+176 EAFATVIDELGD

-278 AVVPLVCI
+278 AVVPLICI

-347 QDKLYKVPI
+347 QDKLYKIPI

-366 RPHTRKNRNETILI
+366 RPNTRKNRNETILI

-407 LILMFNI
+407 FTLMFNI
-414 TRIDI
+414 TRIDV

-428 EFLSFGQLTETQ
+428 EFLSFGQLTEQQ
-440 EQAAQAINERDKT
+440 EKAAQAINDRDKT

-477 GKADADEVARV
+477 GKTDADEVTRV

-573 ISTCLN
+573 IATCLN
-579 NYEAGA
+579 NYESGA

-647 TIGKVLGFTPMVLLI
+647 AIGKVLGFTPMVLLI

-678 MNYFTKMSF
+678 MSYFTKMSF

>member
-1 MNITYVAI
+1 MSVTYIAI
-9 GLLAFS
+9 GLLAVS
-15 LIGILVLLLYLR
+15 VIGITVLLVYLR
-27 IIKHKYKKN
+27 LLKHKYKKN

-43 NLMVKNKSSFKDILD
+43 NLVVKNKSSFKDIFD
-58 RLYQIVYMTFVK
+58 RLYQMVYMTFVK

-94 ELRKRTGKYMLF
+94 EIRKRTGKYMLI
-106 AVIFIFISLFVLI
+106 AVIFIFVSLFVLL

-124 LYMTLIVIVGVLI
+124 LYMSLIVIVGVLI

-149 VSNKILRQMPDA
+149 VSNKILRQMPDT
-161 FTTIRHA
+161 FTAIRHA

-176 EAFSTVIDELGD
+176 EAFNTAIDEMGD
-188 KEIGPQLRRI
+188 KEIGPQLKKI

-208 VELEKYYDSAPNRFL
+208 VELEKYYDTAPNRFL

-237 DRKIDG
+237 DRKVDG

-251 NNILQEIY
+251 NNILQDIY

-271 FRSLNVI
+271 FRSLNII
-278 AVVPLVCI
+278 AVVPLICI

-333 SEQIKFDRVASVRW
+333 SEQIKFDRVASAKW
-347 QDKLYKVPI
+347 QDKLYKITIV
-356 IKQIVDAFKS
+356 KLVVDAFKS
-366 RPHTRKNRNETILI
+366 RPHTKKNRKETMLI

-397 TAAFVTFILA
+397 TAAVVTFILA
-407 LILMFNI
+407 LILMFNV
-414 TRIDI
+414 TRIDV
-419 KATYEKISD
+419 KATYNKISD
-428 EFLSFGQLTETQ
+428 EFLSFGQLTEQQ
-440 EQAAQAINERDKT
+440 EQAAQAINDRDKT

-464 KEQLEMEFTDPVT
+464 KEQLEMEFADPVT
-477 GKADADEVARV
+477 GKADADEVTRV
-488 YNKIQ
+488 YDKIQ

-501 FWQVLTSFI
+501 FWQVLTSFV

-516 YAPSVMLF
+516 YVPSIILF

-573 ISTCLN
+573 IATCLN
-579 NYEAGA
+579 NYESGA
-585 YEALEDLKEAVP
+585 YEALEDLKEDVP
-597 YKDFQRIVE
+597 YKDFQRIIE

-617 RDAFDELETERAFFY
+617 RDAFDELETERAFFH

-647 TIGKVLGFTPMVLLI
+647 AIGKVLGFTPMVLLI

>member
-1 MNITYVAI
+1 MSVTYIAI
-9 GLLAFS
+9 GLLAVS
-15 LIGILVLLLYLR
+15 VIGITVLLVYLR
-27 IIKHKYKKN
+27 LLKHKYKKN

-43 NLMVKNKSSFKDILD
+43 NLVVKNKSSFKDIFD
-58 RLYQIVYMTFVK
+58 RLYQMVYMTFVK

-94 ELRKRTGKYMLF
+94 EIRKRTGKYMLI
-106 AVIFIFISLFVLI
+106 AVIFIFVSLFVLL

-124 LYMTLIVIVGVLI
+124 LYMSLIVIVGVLI

-149 VSNKILRQMPDA
+149 VSNKILRQMPDT
-161 FTTIRHA
+161 FTAIRHA

-176 EAFSTVIDELGD
+176 EAFNTAIDEMGD
-188 KEIGPQLRRI
+188 KEIGPQLKKI

-208 VELEKYYDSAPNRFL
+208 VELEKYYDTAPNRFL

-237 DRKIDG
+237 DRKVDG

-251 NNILQEIY
+251 NNILQDIY

-271 FRSLNVI
+271 FRSLNII
-278 AVVPLVCI
+278 AVVPIVCI

-333 SEQIKFDRVASVRW
+333 SEQIKFDRVASVKW
-347 QDKLYKVPI
+347 QDKLYKITIV
-356 IKQIVDAFKS
+356 KLVVDAFKS
-366 RPHTRKNRNETILI
+366 RPHTKKNRKETMLI

-397 TAAFVTFILA
+397 TAAVVTFILA

-414 TRIDI
+414 TRIDV
-419 KATYEKISD
+419 KATYNKISD
-428 EFLSFGQLTETQ
+428 EFLSFGQLTEQQ
-440 EQAAQAINERDKT
+440 EQAAQAINDRDKT

-464 KEQLEMEFTDPVT
+464 KEQLEMEFADPVT
-477 GKADADEVARV
+477 GKADADEVTRV
-488 YNKIQ
+488 YDKIQ

-501 FWQVLTSFI
+501 FWQVLTSFV

-516 YAPSVMLF
+516 YVPSIMLF

-573 ISTCLN
+573 IATCLN
-579 NYEAGA
+579 NYESGA
-585 YEALEDLKEAVP
+585 YEALEDLKEDVP
-597 YKDFQRIVE
+597 YKDFQRIIE

-617 RDAFDELETERAFFY
+617 RDAFDELETERAFFH

-647 TIGKVLGFTPMVLLI
+647 AIGKVLGFTPMVLLI

>member
-1 MNITYVAI
+1 MSVTYIAI
-9 GLLAFS
+9 GLLAVS
-15 LIGILVLLLYLR
+15 VIGITVLLVYLR
-27 IIKHKYKKN
+27 LLKHKYKKN

-43 NLMVKNKSSFKDILD
+43 NLVVKNKSSFKDIFD
-58 RLYQIVYMTFVK
+58 RLYQMVYMTFVK

-94 ELRKRTGKYMLF
+94 EIRKRTGKYMLI
-106 AVIFIFISLFVLI
+106 AVIFIFVSLFVLL

-124 LYMTLIVIVGVLI
+124 LYMSLIVIVGVLI

-149 VSNKILRQMPDA
+149 VSNKILRQMPDT
-161 FTTIRHA
+161 FTAIRHA

-176 EAFSTVIDELGD
+176 EAFNTAIDEMGD
-188 KEIGPQLRRI
+188 KEIGSQLKKI

-208 VELEKYYDSAPNRFL
+208 VELEKYYDTAPNRFL

-237 DRKIDG
+237 DRKVDG

-251 NNILQEIY
+251 NNILQDIY

-271 FRSLNVI
+271 FRSLNII
-278 AVVPLVCI
+278 AVVPLICI

-333 SEQIKFDRVASVRW
+333 SEQIKFDRVASVKW
-347 QDKLYKVPI
+347 QDKLYKITIV
-356 IKQIVDAFKS
+356 KLVVDAFKS
-366 RPHTRKNRNETILI
+366 RPHTKKNRKETMLI

-397 TAAFVTFILA
+397 TAAVVTFILA
-407 LILMFNI
+407 LILMFNV
-414 TRIDI
+414 TRIDV
-419 KATYEKISD
+419 KATYNKISD
-428 EFLSFGQLTETQ
+428 EFLSFGQLTEQQ
-440 EQAAQAINERDKT
+440 EQAAQAINDRDKT

-464 KEQLEMEFTDPVT
+464 KEQLEMEFADPVT
-477 GKADADEVARV
+477 GKADADEVTRV
-488 YNKIQ
+488 YDKIQ

-501 FWQVLTSFI
+501 FWQVLTSFV

-516 YAPSVMLF
+516 YVPSIILF

-573 ISTCLN
+573 IATCLN
-579 NYEAGA
+579 NYESGA
-585 YEALEDLKEAVP
+585 YEALEDLKEDVP
-597 YKDFQRIVE
+597 YKDFQRIIE

-617 RDAFDELETERAFFY
+617 RDAFDELETERAFFH

-647 TIGKVLGFTPMVLLI
+647 AIGKVLGFTPMVLLI

-678 MNYFTKMSF
+678 MSYFTKMSF